1 MTIAN
6 SFPNSL
12 QKYKFFCSSIAGNL
26 SILFIFFLNTFF
38 LEPCLVD
45 PIFVTLLLLFS
56 SHVLLLMTPWMAA
69 CQASLFFT
77 ISQSLHKLM
86 SIESVM
92 PSNQLILCRLLFL
105 PPSVFSSIRGSSRH
119 VAKVFELQLSISP
132 SNEYSGFNSFR
143 IYWFDLLFVKGT
155 LKCLF
160 QYHNSKALILW
171 HSAYFMVQLSHL
183 YPFLVAQKKSA
194 RNRGGLGSVPRSR
207 RSQ

>member
-1 MTIAN
+1 M
-6 SFPNSL
+6 FVVVQSL
-12 QKYKFFCSSIAGNL
+12 NCVR
-26 SILFIFFLNTFF
+26 LFA
-38 LEPCLVD
+38 
-45 PIFVTLLLLFS
+45 
-56 SHVLLLMTPWMAA
+56 TPWTAA
-69 CQASLFFT
+69 QQPPLSLT
-77 ISQSLHKLM
+77 ISQSLLKFMM
-86 SIESVM
+86 SIELM
-92 PSNQLILCRLLFL
+92 IPSNHLILCHPLFIL
-105 PPSVFSSIRGSSRH
+105 PSNFPASGALPVMWPKYLSFS
-119 VAKVFELQLSISP
+119 FSISP

>member
-1 MTIAN
+1 MSYYLWPHGWQHARLPCSSLFPRVCTNSCPLSQWCHPTNSSSVASFSSRPQ
-6 SFPNSL
+6 SFPASGAL
-12 QKYKFFCSSIAGNL
+12 PVMWPKYL
-26 SILFIFFLNTFF
+26 S
-38 LEPCLVD
+38 
-45 PIFVTLLLLFS
+45 FS
-56 SHVLLLMTPWMAA
+56 
-69 CQASLFFT
+69 F
-77 ISQSLHKLM
+77 
-86 SIESVM
+86 
-92 PSNQLILCRLLFL
+92 
-105 PPSVFSSIRGSSRH
+105 
-119 VAKVFELQLSISP
+119 SISP

-207 RSQ
+207 RSQWEGHGNPLEYPCLENPMDRGAWWATVHGVAKSRTWLSN